1 MHCEQRADYLL
12 DPHFPLA
19 ESLFISGPADSERR
33 SKPRSASPLPARVWG
48 VDVEDEPFS
57 FDCELDNISASGLYV
72 RLPRKMSFSSPI
84 SLVVRL
90 LHGPFEGMSAA
101 IKGIVIRNE
110 HGPDGA
116 TGIGVRILE
125 HRFI

>member
-1 MHCEQRADYLL
+1 M
-12 DPHFPLA
+12 
-19 ESLFISGPADSERR
+19 FIGGPVQLERR
-33 SKPRSASPLPARVWG
+33 TKPRSAGPLPARVWG
-48 VDVEDEPFS
+48 VDTDDHPFS
-57 FDCELDNISASGLYV
+57 FDCELENISASGLFL
-72 RLPRKMSFSSPI
+72 RLPRKMSFSSTI

-101 IKGIVIRNE
+101 LKGTVIRDE
-110 HGPDGA
+110 HGPGGN